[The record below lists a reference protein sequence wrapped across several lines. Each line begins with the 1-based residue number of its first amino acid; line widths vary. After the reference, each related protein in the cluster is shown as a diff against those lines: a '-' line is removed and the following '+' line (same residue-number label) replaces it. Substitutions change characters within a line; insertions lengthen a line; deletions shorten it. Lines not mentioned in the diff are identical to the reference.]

1 MQACKCLQMPRLTRG
16 ETRSPCTINKHNKN
30 YLLTKLYHHNYH
42 LLDKY
47 CPISTQLTPEVHNP
61 PGNPCPKILLIL
73 TTIKALCSPSPEL
86 GPVPPR
92 KFLPTL
98 HPCYNSLHTQISE
111 NLRKKRLN
119 PKPNRKSLTI
129 DPQLEATKPR
139 LIPK

>member
-16 ETRSPCTINKHNKN
+16 ETRSLCTINKHNKN

-61 PGNPCPKILLIL
+61 PGIPCPKILLIL
-73 TTIKALCSPSPEL
+73 TTTKTLCT
-86 GPVPPR
+86 PR
-92 KFLPTL
+92 TCSSTQILPTL
-98 HPCYNSLHTQISE
+98 HPCYYSLHTQISE

-129 DPQLEATKPR
+129 APQLEATKPR